1 MCVFLNLGLFWLA
14 NLVWDNLVYLVSGLL
29 MFGCILALDDNQTFN
44 DNGAPGLIHT
54 NNLFVGSRTV
64 RFIYLNFFTSVDI
77 HLHIHMFLYYLNFLT
92 N

>member
-44 DNGAPGLIHT
+44 DNGAPGPI
-54 NNLFVGSRTV
+54 NV
-64 RFIYLNFFTSVDI
+64 
-77 HLHIHMFLYYLNFLT
+77 HL
-92 N
+92 